1 MSPNMKLG
9 KPKNV
14 KSDKSWVV
22 LEDKK
27 LVEKILK
34 SMGDE
39 DKKSIFTSV
48 IQEPRTIP
56 DIIKI
61 SKIPQTSGYRKINA
75 LIDDGLLIPQGYLT
89 ASDGKKTMQYGA
101 IFDDLKIM
109 LDKNKVVVS
118 VHMQQIKKQAI
129 PKNI

>member
-1 MSPNMKLG
+1 MKIG

-14 KSDKSWVV
+14 KSDNSWVV
-22 LEDKK
+22 LENQK

-118 VHMQQIKKQAI
+118 VHMQQIKKQVI

>member
-1 MSPNMKLG
+1 MG
-9 KPKNV
+9 KPKKV

-39 DKKSIFTSV
+39 DKKNVVTSV

-56 DIIKI
+56 DMIKI

-75 LIDDGLLIPQGYLT
+75 LIDDGLLIPQGYVT
-89 ASDGKKTMQYGA
+89 TSDGKKIMRYGA
-101 IFDDLKIM
+101 IFDDLKIT

-118 VHMQQIKKQAI
+118 AHML
-129 PKNI
+129 